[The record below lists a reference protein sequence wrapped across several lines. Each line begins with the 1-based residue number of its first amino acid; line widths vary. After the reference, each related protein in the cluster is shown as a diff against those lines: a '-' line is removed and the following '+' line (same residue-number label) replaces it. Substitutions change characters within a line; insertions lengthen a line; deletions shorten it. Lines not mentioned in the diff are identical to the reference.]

1 LYSSSNK
8 QSSLYDETLAALE
21 EAAAEDNAESSDENY
36 DANDFES
43 EDSTPPSQNNYY
55 DDSIKTD
62 ARDEESESHSS
73 LGSGFQYVS
82 GGAGEGKQHLT
93 PDGHM
98 TNKDEVKSDED
109 LPAYCHP
116 PNPCPVD
123 YKGDDCDSRPY
134 EEFTSEYSKRYQEQ
148 QNCMCDDDH
157 NDCHKSVRS
166 KLGDK
171 YSPVVAKKS
180 PRSKRSVRHG
190 VKSLSNGKQQYRTR
204 SRNNSRS
211 KNNNAIKL
219 NVVAKKSSKA

>member
-1 LYSSSNK
+1 MKTNILLLVAFACILRINCYKLKDSNYPIPDYLRSKVNSLYSSSNK
-8 QSSLYDETLAALE
+8 QSSLYDDTLAALE

-166 KLGDK
+166 KLG
-171 YSPVVAKKS
+171 VN
-180 PRSKRSVRHG
+180 SV
-190 VKSLSNGKQQYRTR
+190 
-204 SRNNSRS
+204 
-211 KNNNAIKL
+211 
-219 NVVAKKSSKA
+219 

>member
-1 LYSSSNK
+1 MKTNILLLVAFACILRINCYKLKDSNYPIPDYLRFKVNSLYSSSNK
-8 QSSLYDETLAALE
+8 QSSLYDDTLAALE

-43 EDSTPPSQNNYY
+43 EDSTPPRQNNYY

-166 KLGDK
+166 KLG
-171 YSPVVAKKS
+171 VN
-180 PRSKRSVRHG
+180 SV
-190 VKSLSNGKQQYRTR
+190 
-204 SRNNSRS
+204 
-211 KNNNAIKL
+211 
-219 NVVAKKSSKA
+219 

>member
-1 LYSSSNK
+1 MKAYILLLVAFACVLKINCYKVKESNYPIPDLKSKLNLLYSPSNK
-8 QSSLYDETLAALE
+8 QGSLYDDTLAALE
-21 EAAAEDNAESSDENY
+21 DAIAEDNESSDENY

-43 EDSTPPSQNNYY
+43 EDSSQPSQNNYF

-98 TNKDEVKSDED
+98 SNKDEVKSDED

-116 PNPCPVD
+116 PNPCPVG
-123 YKGDDCDSRPY
+123 YVGEDCDSRPY

-166 KLGDK
+166 KLG
-171 YSPVVAKKS
+171 
-180 PRSKRSVRHG
+180 
-190 VKSLSNGKQQYRTR
+190 VKFVLNFRNFSLFY
-204 SRNNSRS
+204 
-211 KNNNAIKL
+211 L
-219 NVVAKKSSKA
+219 